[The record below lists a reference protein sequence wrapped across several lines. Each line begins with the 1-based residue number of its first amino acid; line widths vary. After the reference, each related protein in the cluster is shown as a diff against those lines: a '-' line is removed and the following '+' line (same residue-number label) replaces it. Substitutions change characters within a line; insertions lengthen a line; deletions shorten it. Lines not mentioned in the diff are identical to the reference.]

1 MKKLLSLILA
11 SVLVF
16 TLFGCNKDS
25 TGSEVKLADL
35 DFSTVN
41 RISLQNCHNGEYT
54 TILEENDIS
63 AITSFLKKVTG
74 TDSGSGKGYYE
85 GTYAIICYRNDE
97 TVFSMAFGD
106 SDCFYTGKGGDG
118 YPIRYLLTG
127 MTIADDVVPFFARFD
142 QSISE

>member
-1 MKKLLSLILA
+1 MKKFLAFVLCLALLFA
-11 SVLVF
+11 
-16 TLFGCNKDS
+16 GCKGDAP
-25 TGSEVKLADL
+25 GSEIQLKNY
-35 DFSTVN
+35 DFDGVTEI
-41 RISLQNCHNGEYT
+41 RIQNCHNGEYT
-54 TILEENDIS
+54 ILLEADDIS
-63 AITSFLKKVTG
+63 AITTFLSEIVG

-97 TVFSMAFGD
+97 TVFSMSFGD